1 MWEIPIPSN
10 LIQPYPPNMYLNG
23 SIAAIVAVL
32 SVSIAL
38 VLSPWN
44 TASIETSLEIDT
56 IASVV
61 REKVR

>member
-1 MWEIPIPSN
+1 
-10 LIQPYPPNMYLNG
+10 MYLNG